1 MRGFAARAGAV
12 AACGFGLSKAATSI
26 GYLSAM
32 GSVTRSVGFVTE
44 LWFMLAS
51 EAVSVVLAVAVGAL
65 AAQGRLRPRSISQ
78 WQALLVFFAGFLLS
92 SSGALSGLPESA
104 AAGLLG
110 LTYGAS
116 SFLFCVTWLEEFA
129 YREPRESH
137 ACMAAGLC
145 IQMAVVAAASLAPS
159 FLLTPFALGSALVSV
174 LCHFEG
180 DARRIPRLL
189 HAGAAGAPA
198 CPPSA
203 CEVFEPVTARAFVAR
218 FGTPFSCLFVLVGVV
233 GILHTSV
240 LGSSFEH
247 IVGDVSMW
255 VPLTAATLV
264 AVAVSS
270 AALRLPDPIAV
281 YKAVL
286 PVMLVLLSLLPFV
299 GDLLGPLAG
308 GVMIA
313 CYDVCGMLFLFFIV
327 DVAYR
332 HRQQSY
338 LLSSVYMGGSN
349 GFLALGLGIG
359 VMLNSLSGDH
369 GISLLTLLAFAA
381 IYPLGIA
388 FVVAM
393 RRGMRTPPRSSGPLA
408 REAVANAPGHGAP
421 DGSSFVAGAACAD
434 SSASPSETRAP
445 SAGAGPGAEAACV
458 HDAGER
464 PAADPQARSAASEP
478 DWEAALRAFA
488 ARYRLTRRETDI
500 CSYLVRGRSAK
511 HIAEELFI
519 SENTVWTHTK
529 NVYAKTKVSGKD
541 DLMNLFEH
549 EASSDA

>member
-92 SSGALSGLPESA
+92 ASGVLSALPESA
-104 AAGLLG
+104 VAGLLG

-159 FLLTPFALGSALVSV
+159 FLLTPLALGSALVSV

-180 DARRIPRLL
+180 GARL

-255 VPLTAATLV
+255 VPLAAATLI

-270 AALRLPDPIAV
+270 AALRLPDPTAV

-359 VMLNSLSGDH
+359 VMLNSLSGDY

-388 FVVAM
+388 FVVSM
-393 RRGMRTPPRSSGPLA
+393 RRGMRTPPQTSRPPARDA
-408 REAVANAPGHGAP
+408 REAAANASGQGAS
-421 DGSSFVAGAACAD
+421 DGSSPEFGAVRTP
-434 SSASPSETRAP
+434 ASPSVARA
-445 SAGAGPGAEAACV
+445 SSTGAEAPAGAV
-458 HDAGER
+458 RAAGGGER
-464 PAADPQARSAASEP
+464 PAADSQARSAASEP

-549 EASSDA
+549 EASSDV